1 MPARYAFT
9 VAVLGLLFMVMLLTP
24 EISRSVPSFA
34 RQTELA
40 CSNCHTV
47 FPELTPFGRLF
58 KLQGYTLSSEEAIEV
73 KDSTEKVSL
82 RLPKI
87 PPFSAMAQT
96 SYTQLKKSQPGT
108 QNGNV
113 SFPQQFSFFFAGEIS
128 NEVGGFVQ
136 VTWDD
141 ESSAF
146 SMDLMDFRFSH
157 HTTLADRALILG
169 LTLNNTPTVQDVWNS
184 TTAWGFP
191 YISSNVAPTPTASP
205 LVAGGLGSLGPSV
218 AGLGGYSLYNN
229 FLYTEFTL
237 YRTTLSSTAHPPDS
251 NATYTMK
258 SVAPYWRVALQHQW
272 TNLYFE
278 VGTYGMYANFYPQG
292 VVGPQDRYTDYGFD
306 MQAMT
311 ELGEGNLTAHT
322 TWVGE
327 KRTLEA
333 TFGAGGSERP
343 SENLNLFKI
352 DANYYYKKRYG
363 VALGYF
369 QSSGD
374 RDTLMYA
381 PAPVTGSRTGNPNS
395 SGLILELDYLP
406 WLNTKIWA
414 QYIAYNKFN
423 GASSNYD
430 GSGRDAADNNTLYLS
445 LWLAM

>member
-1 MPARYAFT
+1 MPARYACT
-9 VAVLGLLFMVMLLTP
+9 AVVLGLLLAVMLLTP
-24 EISRSVPSFA
+24 EVTRSVPSFA

-73 KDSTEKVSL
+73 KDSSENVSL

-96 SYTQLKKSQPGT
+96 SYTQLGKTQPGT
-108 QNGNV
+108 QNSNV

-136 VTWDD
+136 VTFDD
-141 ESSAF
+141 QSSAF
-146 SMDLMDFRFSH
+146 DMDFMDFRYSH

-191 YISSNVAPTPTASP
+191 YISSNVAPTPAATP
-205 LVAGGLGSLGPSV
+205 LIAGGLGSLGSSV
-218 AGLGGYSLYNN
+218 AGLGGYALYNN
-229 FLYTEFTL
+229 LLYTEFTV
-237 YRTTLSSTAHPPDS
+237 YRTTLNSTAHPPDTNS
-251 NATYTMK
+251 TYIMK

-272 TNLYFE
+272 TNLYVE
-278 VGTYGMYANFYPQG
+278 AGTYGMYAGFYPMG
-292 VVGPQDRYTDYGFD
+292 IAGPQDKYTDYGFD
-306 MQAMT
+306 LQVMS
-311 ELGEGNLTAHT
+311 EFGEGTLTGHAN
-322 TWVGE
+322 WVGE
-327 KRTLEA
+327 KRTLDT
-333 TFGAGGSERP
+333 TFAAGGSERP

-352 DANYYYKKRYG
+352 DANFYYRRRYG
-363 VALGYF
+363 AAVGYF

-374 RDTLMYA
+374 RDTLIYA
-381 PAPVTGSRTGNPNS
+381 PAPVTGSRTGSPNS

-406 WLNTKIWA
+406 WLNTKIGA

-423 GASSNYD
+423 GASDNYD
-430 GSGRDAADNNTLYLS
+430 GSGRKASDNNTLYIS